1 MFQQGVG
8 SRCWCSSST
17 PRSCRSGRTGR
28 GCGSGCSC
36 RRRREQRHCRRSS
49 SNRQAPAR
57 NTRNRPQGAGNPSK
71 KSVPP
76 PICGG
81 AGCLFFWLSFS
92 PVASAQEQ
100 FLGAS
105 APSPLRGVLGV
116 GSRYWCSSSTP
127 RSSRTGRTGRG
138 CGTGSSRRRR
148 REQHHCRRSSSNRQA
163 PARNTRN
170 RPQGAGNPSKK
181 SVPPPICGGA
191 GCLFFWLSFSPVAS
205 AQEQF
210 LGASAPS
217 PLRGVLGVGSR
228 CRCSSSTPRSSRSGR
243 TGRGSGTGRSR
254 RRRRE
259 QRHCRRS
266 SSNRRYKSFRFR

>member
-17 PRSCRSGRTGR
+17 PRSCRTGRTGR
-28 GCGSGCSC
+28 GSGTGRRCH
-36 RRRREQRHCRRSS
+36 RRREQRHSRRSS

-71 KSVPP
+71 KSAPP

-92 PVASAQEQ
+92 S
-100 FLGAS
+100 
-105 APSPLRGVLGV
+105 
-116 GSRYWCSSSTP
+116 
-127 RSSRTGRTGRG
+127 
-138 CGTGSSRRRR
+138 
-148 REQHHCRRSSSNRQA
+148 
-163 PARNTRN
+163 
-170 RPQGAGNPSKK
+170 
-181 SVPPPICGGA
+181 
-191 GCLFFWLSFSPVAS
+191 VAS

-228 CRCSSSTPRSSRSGR
+228 CWRSSTTPRSRRPGR
-243 TGRGSGTGRSR
+243 TGRGRGTGRSR

-259 QRHCRRS
+259 QRHRCRSR
-266 SSNRRYKSFRFR
+266 SNRRYRSFRFR